1 VEILHDRTAAAQRRV
16 SIEPVIDLLNC
27 AQRRSG
33 LRFPR
38 PIASTARFCT
48 SLLGVA
54 LMFGL
59 GTPEMLIFAA
69 IILILFAN
77 RIPAAMRSIG
87 SGLHEFKKGLNSPES
102 DELAGS

>member
-1 VEILHDRTAAAQRRV
+1 MTAV
-16 SIEPVIDLLNC
+16 
-27 AQRRSG
+27 
-33 LRFPR
+33 
-38 PIASTARFCT
+38 FCT
-48 SLLGVA
+48 RLLGVE

-69 IILILFAN
+69 IILILFAK

-87 SGLHEFKKGLNSPES
+87 SGLNEFKKGLNSPDS